1 MKRVRQLGPYSLL
14 YRVASGGM
22 AEIYRAKIW
31 SLGGEKEVAIKRLLP
46 VYNHDDEFI
55 VMLTDEARITSLF
68 DHPNIA
74 RVYEFGVVGGQHFLA
89 MEFIDGVD
97 LRRVNR
103 RLLEREER
111 LGGIAA
117 TFIVEQALRGLHA
130 AHEQCDENGRAQN
143 IIHRDF
149 TPSNIQI
156 GYDGAVK
163 LIDFGIAKAQLSRSR
178 TQAGFIKGKVK
189 YMSPEQTRSELLDRR
204 SDVFSAGVVL
214 YLESTGRLP
223 FDADDDEELIDL
235 VRHGAYVA
243 PSLLNAELDDGFDD
257 IVERALAKDRDERYS
272 SALEFAKALERWRD
286 ANAAYGVRDLGADVG
301 RLFAQERLDDTRL
314 FNSFVFDDDPT
325 PTVERQSY
333 TRLVGLNS
341 GGPTEITG
349 VDIALEEEIGT
360 KPGVPLDTTPVTD
373 DAE

>member
-1 MKRVRQLGPYSLL
+1 
-14 YRVASGGM
+14 M

-31 SLGGEKEVAIKRLLP
+31 SVTGEREVAIKRLLP
-46 VYNHDDEFI
+46 IYNHDDEFI

-74 RVYEFGVVGGQHFLA
+74 KVYEFGVVDGQYFLA

-103 RLLEREER
+103 RLAEREER

-130 AHEQCDENGRAQN
+130 AHEQSDEDGNQQN

-156 GYDGAVK
+156 GYDGTVK

-189 YMSPEQTRSELLDRR
+189 YMSPEQTRSEPLDRR
-204 SDVFSAGVVL
+204 SDVFAAGVVL

-223 FDADDDEELIDL
+223 FDADDDEDLIDR
-235 VRHGAYVA
+235 VRHGEHIA
-243 PSLLNAELDDGFDD
+243 PSLLNAELDDHFDD
-257 IVERALAKDRDERYS
+257 IVDRALAKSRDERFS
-272 SALEFAKALERWRD
+272 TALEFADALALWRD
-286 ANAAYGVRDLGADVG
+286 DNAEYGGGSELGPQVG
-301 RLFAQERLDDTRL
+301 HLFAQERLDETRL
-314 FNSFVFDDDPT
+314 FQSFVFDDDPT
-325 PTVERQSY
+325 PTIERQSY

-341 GGPTEITG
+341 DVPREVTG
-349 VDIALEEEIGT
+349 VDLALEEEIGT
-360 KPGVPLDTTPVTD
+360 TPGVDASGDGPSGHGD
-373 DAE
+373 D